1 MNTMSA
7 SPSDATAKQVAPRVL
22 VWDAP
27 VRVFHWLMVLCF
39 AGAWLTAE
47 SERQRLLHVTFGY
60 GMVVLVAFRILWG
73 FIGSRYARFSEF
85 VRGPRAI
92 VGYVAGL
99 LRRAPEHFRGHNPA
113 GAIAILALLALAIVV
128 PAAGLAT
135 YNDFGGHWV
144 EEAHEIGA
152 NLMLLVI
159 AGHVAGVLLSSVL
172 HRENLIGAMFSGRKP
187 GNSSDAIPSA
197 RLGVAMLLIAAML
210 ALWTWQFLPSRGM
223 TAASDSEVAAQAAD
237 ADAD

>member
-99 LRRAPEHFRGHNPA
+99 LRRARH
-113 GAIAILALLALAIVV
+113 
-128 PAAGLAT
+128 
-135 YNDFGGHWV
+135 
-144 EEAHEIGA
+144 
-152 NLMLLVI
+152 
-159 AGHVAGVLLSSVL
+159 
-172 HRENLIGAMFSGRKP
+172 GRY
-187 GNSSDAIPSA
+187 G
-197 RLGVAMLLIAAML
+197 
-210 ALWTWQFLPSRGM
+210 
-223 TAASDSEVAAQAAD
+223 
-237 ADAD
+237 